1 MGQTEACWA
10 VQAKEGASSSGA
22 ETLVP
27 LTELKA
33 RREEGQWR
41 ASGGHVGM

>member
-1 MGQTEACWA
+1 MGQTEACRA
-10 VQAKEGASSSGA
+10 AQTREGASSSGA